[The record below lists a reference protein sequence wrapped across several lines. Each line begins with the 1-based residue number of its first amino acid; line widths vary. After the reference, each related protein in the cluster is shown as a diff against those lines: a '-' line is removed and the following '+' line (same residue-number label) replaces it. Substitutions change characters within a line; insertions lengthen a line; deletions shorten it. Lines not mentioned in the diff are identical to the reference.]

1 MNAHIDTFPKKNAF
15 NEINFKLAL
24 NFISKNDVSLD
35 FERLQLGE
43 VWGGVRREGE
53 ALVQTSRVLFVHAIP
68 DRATYL
74 DGLQSLSPRYRGSV
88 YVWRGR

>member
-1 MNAHIDTFPKKNAF
+1 MEVFRRKDIGIMNAHIDTFPKKNAF

-43 VWGGVRREGE
+43 V
-53 ALVQTSRVLFVHAIP
+53 
-68 DRATYL
+68 
-74 DGLQSLSPRYRGSV
+74 
-88 YVWRGR
+88 

>member
-24 NFISKNDVSLD
+24 TFISKNDVSLD

-43 VWGGVRREGE
+43 V
-53 ALVQTSRVLFVHAIP
+53 
-68 DRATYL
+68 
-74 DGLQSLSPRYRGSV
+74 
-88 YVWRGR
+88 

>member
-1 MNAHIDTFPKKNAF
+1 MQQFHPDILYTQQYLKHFSLNMEVFRRKDIGIMNAHIDTFPKKNAF

-43 VWGGVRREGE
+43 V
-53 ALVQTSRVLFVHAIP
+53 
-68 DRATYL
+68 
-74 DGLQSLSPRYRGSV
+74 
-88 YVWRGR
+88 